1 MDKNQ
6 DRHTF
11 WKTERGSFVTF
22 AIVSTAVFL
31 IFICFISS
39 GSILRWIRAGRELRR
54 QEKLIEA
61 YRADIDRMGTEV
73 ELLSSDKD
81 SLEKFAREKFHFAAP
96 DEDVYIE
103 E

>member
-1 MDKNQ
+1 MEKNQ
-6 DRHTF
+6 NRHTF

-31 IFICFISS
+31 IFIGFISS